1 MSQKAGRNVA
11 MSQRSTR
18 VKILRL
24 VVYTMSTMVFGMICS
39 ALGPSIPWLA
49 ENADVE
55 PETLGW
61 LPAAQAVMC
70 IASGLASSLMALVP
84 KSYHHYLLCALLM
97 WLGVFFMI
105 LPVASQSIFAL
116 TPVFALQV
124 LPRPWIGQM
133 TNLLVSELYDDASLS
148 SAAQSFNQGGF
159 ALGCVF
165 MVLLEELTS
174 AFGGEAMFYIAGS
187 FTGLSSLLFLTLP
200 HPTNPTKT
208 DNRTDTALEMK
219 GDGKDGKDTVKEA
232 SRKPLQSHMPSAYT
246 LSCSCLGV
254 LAVGLEVACGTWL
267 ITTMSQFGFDS
278 FLPSLCN
285 IIFWTLFA
293 VSRLVVAPCICKCFN
308 LKPSYMIIAGVVVSS
323 ISCIPATVWP
333 MALPAVLLAVSGVAL
348 GVGPS
353 YAMTISMA
361 KERQE
366 LTSVDS
372 AMFAIASSLGAGGV
386 PFVMSRLMSL
396 FGCRTFFPAL
406 LGMSVALVVL
416 TKVLGRSGLQTPE
429 TKKLQEL
436 RDFQEK
442 EDTPDTP
449 YTSYVSSE
457 ASEKEGTEG
466 DSEMPVPPV
475 IWTYWEQGWQTAPL
489 VCQICIE
496 SWELTNPELT
506 LHKVSAADLPA
517 LLPHLCRWERF
528 WELPPGQ
535 RSDLVRLALL
545 EKFGGIWVDATLF
558 SGAPVMAWLDGL
570 KQLNKSKRHGLTEP
584 NNATDDK
591 SCDSFEAKD
600 HGFFFVFERD
610 SETWPYDPFLKCNLP
625 ISSWFVASTPNHP
638 ITSKWLSCLCRE
650 VMSSTISY
658 FVIHDSF
665 RKLLEEDAEVL
676 KLYQEVPKVSARH
689 PHLLE
694 FELGFSGTEDN
705 ANTLKS
711 SLDIAPMQKLSH
723 KVLQDAFLLALI
735 NPHSKPTLLSILLS
749 ETRLVKDLAKNLQQ
763 AEFTVADGKSEA
775 AFEQRCKA
783 LVHSSWHFSM
793 HVPFKH
799 RSSNSNYGV
808 AGVDVTMTHASNSEF
823 SALAAA

>member
-1 MSQKAGRNVA
+1 MSQKAGHNVA
-11 MSQRSTR
+11 SQRSSR
-18 VKILRL
+18 VRILRL

-70 IASGLASSLMALVP
+70 IASGLASSLMAFVS

-97 WLGVFFMI
+97 WLGVFFMV
-105 LPVASQSIFAL
+105 LPAASQSIFAL

-200 HPTNPTKT
+200 HPTNTKT
-208 DNRTDTALEMK
+208 DNRTDTADTPDTALEMK
-219 GDGKDGKDTVKEA
+219 GGKVGKDEKDEKDTVKEA
-232 SRKPLQSHMPSAYT
+232 NRKSLQSHMPSVYT

-267 ITTMSQFGFDS
+267 ITTMSQLGFDS

-308 LKPSYMIIAGVVVSS
+308 LKPSYMIIGGAVVSS
-323 ISCIPATVWP
+323 ISCIPASVWP

-386 PFVMSRLMSL
+386 PFLMSRLLSL
-396 FGCRTFFPAL
+396 FGSRTFFPAL

-416 TKVLGRSGLQTPE
+416 TKMLGRSGLQTAE

-442 EDTPDTP
+442 EDTSDTS
-449 YTSYVSSE
+449 YTSSVSSE
-457 ASEKEGTEG
+457 ASETEGTEEG
-466 DSEMPVPPV
+466 DSEMPVPPL

-570 KQLNKSKRHGLTEP
+570 KQKSKNSKRHGLTEP
-584 NNATDDK
+584 DATDDQ
-591 SCDSFEAKD
+591 SCGSFEGKD

-625 ISSWFVASTPNHP
+625 ISSWFLASTPNHP
-638 ITSKWLSCLCRE
+638 ITSKWLSCLCQE

-658 FVIHDSF
+658 FVIHNSF

-694 FELGFSGTEDN
+694 FELGFSGTEDH

-723 KVLQDAFLLALI
+723 KVLQDAFLLALV

-749 ETRLVKDLAKNLQQ
+749 ETRLVKDLAKNLQK
-763 AEFTVADGKSEA
+763 AEFRDGNSE

-783 LVHSSWHFSM
+783 LVHSSWRFSM
-793 HVPFKH
+793 HVPLKNQ
-799 RSSNSNYGV
+799 SSN
-808 AGVDVTMTHASNSEF
+808 
-823 SALAAA
+823 